1 LEKVKQV
8 NKNIITQNIGGRK
21 KKVLVSIAMT
31 LESDDGDGGNSV
43 GNAPWVDT
51 SASAPG
57 CHDGPAQKH
66 QAHFQIARHVTR
78 SKS

>member
-1 LEKVKQV
+1 
-8 NKNIITQNIGGRK
+8 
-21 KKVLVSIAMT
+21 MT

-51 SASAPG
+51 SASAQG

-66 QAHFQIARHVTR
+66 EAHFQIARHENHVRR